1 MDGYTARFLP
11 KFADHWLWDWGG
23 TYPRLAGCFTSVL
36 PLATSLGL
44 AAGGLAGAADF
55 SLSSHDT
62 AANSLIAKKHIFN
75 GFSCS
80 GDNISPYLSWK
91 NPPAGTKGFAI
102 LLHDPD
108 APTGGSSWWHWVVIN
123 LPASL
128 RSLETGGLSPETLA
142 LGARIRQVNT
152 DYGIRAYGGPCP
164 PVGDKPHRYI
174 FTIYALNVAPLEIP
188 DGATAALVGY
198 LVNANSLAK
207 ATFSALYGRN
217 P

>member
-1 MDGYTARFLP
+1 MGLGAPTP
-11 KFADHWLWDWGG
+11 GW
-23 TYPRLAGCFTSVL
+23 LAGCFTSVL

-44 AAGGLAGAADF
+44 AAGG
-55 SLSSHDT
+55 
-62 AANSLIAKKHIFN
+62 
-75 GFSCS
+75 
-80 GDNISPYLSWK
+80 PV
-91 NPPAGTKGFAI
+91 GTKGFAI

-108 APTGGSSWWHWVVIN
+108 APTGGSGWWHWVVIN

-142 LGARIRQVNT
+142 LGARIRQVKT
-152 DYGIRAYGGPCP
+152 DYGISAYGGPCP
-164 PVGDKPHRYI
+164 PVGDKLHRYI